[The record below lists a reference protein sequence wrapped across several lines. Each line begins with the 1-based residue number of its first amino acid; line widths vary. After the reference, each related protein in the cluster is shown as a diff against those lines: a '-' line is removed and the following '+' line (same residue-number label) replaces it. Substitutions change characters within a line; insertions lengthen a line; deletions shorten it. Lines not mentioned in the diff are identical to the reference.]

1 VVDSPRVATPAAEAA
16 AQIVAGLKRAG
27 ITLVATLPDKWLSD
41 LIDAIVA
48 DPDLTLVR
56 VTREDDGV
64 GICAGAYLGGRKTAL
79 VCQNAGLLLSANV
92 LAGYAHHH
100 QIPFLILAAY
110 RGTHDDGYYY
120 QMYKGRVTR
129 PVLQA
134 IGLPHHV
141 VDGPAD
147 YHLIPEAAQ
156 EAYLNR
162 MPAVV
167 LLSQRG
173 LLGEPTG
180 QGG

>member
-1 VVDSPRVATPAAEAA
+1 MADGSGRALATVTPTSLIVD
-16 AQIVAGLKRAG
+16 GLKRAG
-27 ITLVATLPDKWLSD
+27 ISLIATLPDKWLSD
-41 LIDAIVA
+41 LIHAVAA
-48 DPDLTLVR
+48 DPAMTLVR

-64 GICAGAYLGGRKTAL
+64 AVCAGAYLGGRKAAL

-110 RGTHDDGYYY
+110 RGSHDDNYYY
-120 QMYKGRVTR
+120 QMYKGRVTV

-141 VDGPAD
+141 VAGSSD
-147 YHLIPEAAQ
+147 YHLIEEGAQ

-162 MPAVV
+162 LPVV
-167 LLSQRG
+167 LLLRQRA
-173 LLGEPTG
+173 LLGAAASP
-180 QGG
+180 GG